1 MEMLFDSPSP
11 RDHTG
16 QYTEVSWPRG
26 KRTQLV
32 AFDGAL
38 NIDLA
43 AALNTRQTRRQ
54 FSVPLPLDELG
65 HLLWLACRT
74 LTSRSSGMGF
84 DLENRPHP
92 SGGAIHP
99 IHLVL
104 QRSDG
109 GALERYNTRDHSLEE
124 LPSSEILASNLRKSA
139 NKALATQT
147 STLIA
152 LVAEPGKTAAKYTHS
167 ASLVMRDAGVILGYL
182 SLCSEVLGLSFC
194 PLGMT
199 GDEYL
204 QSLDEQGKLRGVG
217 LALIGVRSV

>member
-1 MEMLFDSPSP
+1 METPFDSPSP
-11 RDHTG
+11 RDRVG

-26 KRTQLV
+26 QRTQLA
-32 AFDGAL
+32 AFDG
-38 NIDLA
+38 DLTVDVA
-43 AALNTRQTRRQ
+43 AALGTRQTRRN
-54 FSVPLPLDELG
+54 FSAPISLDELG

-74 LTSRSSGMGF
+74 FTSRPSGMGF

-92 SGGAIHP
+92 SSGGIHP

-124 LPSSEILASNLRKSA
+124 LPGSELLASRLRA
-139 NKALATQT
+139 AADTAVATQA

-182 SLCSEVLGLSFC
+182 SLCSEVLGLNFC

-199 GDEYL
+199 GDGYL

-217 LALIGVRSV
+217 LALIGARSK